1 MHASNFSGMGSNAEV
16 AAERAYT
23 TTKSRIISG
32 DLPGGSLL
40 SEVAVSAELGLSRT
54 PVHEAFLRLEAE
66 QLLDLQPRRGAV
78 VRPMTPSETSDV
90 LAMRHAIEAA
100 AAAQLF
106 GKGGL
111 GEQTRADLDANLAR
125 QRVLAD
131 AEDVDGFTVVDDEF
145 HLLVVRASGN
155 PIAVHFY
162 EQLRARQQRLRNL
175 LLRIDPANLRSSLD
189 HHEQLAAC
197 LRDGAAE
204 RYSALLQT
212 HFDLYQGAL

>member
-1 MHASNFSGMGSNAEV
+1 MGSNAEV

-23 TTKSRIISG
+23 TTKSRIING
-32 DLPGGSLL
+32 DLPGGALL
-40 SEVAVSAELGLSRT
+40 SEVAVSTDLGLSRT

-78 VRPMTPSETSDV
+78 VRPMTPSETGDV

-100 AAAQLF
+100 SAAQLF

-111 GEQTRADLDANLAR
+111 DEQTRADLGANLAR
-125 QRVLAD
+125 QRLLVD
-131 AEDVDGFTVVDDEF
+131 AEDVDGFIGVDDEF

-162 EQLRARQQRLRNL
+162 EQLWARQQRLRNL

-204 RYSALLQT
+204 QYSALLQT

>member
-1 MHASNFSGMGSNAEV
+1 MGSNAEV

-23 TTKSRIISG
+23 TTKRRIING
-32 DLPGGSLL
+32 DLPGGALL
-40 SEVAVSAELGLSRT
+40 SEVAVSTDLGLSRT

-78 VRPMTPSETSDV
+78 VRPMTPSETNDV

-100 AAAQLF
+100 SAAQLF

-111 GEQTRADLDANLAR
+111 DEQTRADLGANLAR
-125 QRVLAD
+125 QRVLVD
-131 AEDVDGFTVVDDEF
+131 AEDVDGFIGVDDEF
-145 HLLVVRASGN
+145 HLIVVRASGN

-162 EQLRARQQRLRNL
+162 EQLWARQQRLRNL

-204 RYSALLQT
+204 QYSALLQT